1 MGLMGMNE
9 LMMAFL
15 VGGLLC
21 LIGQLVMDLTKP
33 AITPGHILVGYISV
47 GALLSGLGLYQPLVD
62 LAGAGATI
70 PLSGF
75 GHSLTQGTLKAA
87 EESGLLGAIS
97 GGVEA
102 TAAGITAAII
112 FGYVA
117 AVLFNPKG

>member
-1 MGLMGMNE
+1 MNE

-15 VGGLLC
+15 VGGILC
-21 LIGQLVMDLTKP
+21 LIGQLIMDLTKP
-33 AITPGHILVGYISV
+33 AITPGHILVGYISI

-62 LAGAGATI
+62 LAGAGATV

-75 GHSLTQGTLKAA
+75 GHTLTQGTLKAV

-102 TAAGITAAII
+102 SAAGITAAIL

-117 AVLFNPKG
+117 AVLFDPKG

>member
-1 MGLMGMNE
+1 MNS
-9 LMMAFL
+9 LIMAFI
-15 VGGLLC
+15 VGGILC
-21 LIGQLVMDLTKP
+21 LIGQLIMDLTKP

-47 GALLSGLGLYQPLVD
+47 GAVLSGLGLYQPLVD

-75 GHSLTQGTLKAA
+75 GHSLTQGTLRAV
-87 EESGLLGAIS
+87 ETSGLLGAIS

-102 TAAGITAAII
+102 TAAGITAAIV

>member
-1 MGLMGMNE
+1 MGSL
-9 LMMAFL
+9 LMAFL
-15 VGGLLC
+15 VGGALC
-21 LIGQLVMDLTKP
+21 LIGQLIMDLTKP
-33 AITPGHILVGYISV
+33 AITPGHILVGYITV

-62 LAGAGATI
+62 LAGAGATV

-75 GHSLTQGTLKAA
+75 GHALAQGALQAA
-87 EESGLLGAIS
+87 EKKGMLGAIS

-102 TAAGITAAII
+102 TAAGITAAIV

>member
-1 MGLMGMNE
+1 MGMNE
-9 LMMAFL
+9 LLMAFL
-15 VGGLLC
+15 VGGVLC
-21 LIGQLVMDLTKP
+21 LIGQLIMDLTKP

-75 GHSLTQGTLKAA
+75 GHSLTQGTLKAV